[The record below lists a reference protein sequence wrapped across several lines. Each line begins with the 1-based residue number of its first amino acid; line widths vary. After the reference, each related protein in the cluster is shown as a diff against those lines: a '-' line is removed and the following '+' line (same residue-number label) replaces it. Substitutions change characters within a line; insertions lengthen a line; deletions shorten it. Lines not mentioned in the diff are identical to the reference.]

1 MPTLHVANLAKSYGA
16 TPIYADVSFR
26 LPPRE
31 RLALVGRNGSGK
43 TTLLR
48 TLAGEI
54 GADAGTVG
62 LPRNARVALH
72 DQRPPRELGLTLAQ
86 YVGEG
91 LADVHA
97 AEDRLRALESAM
109 AAGDHAAA
117 TMQAYAAAQA
127 DLEAAGGY
135 AWRSRLESILRGLGF
150 SAELDADRELSTF
163 SGGELTRASLARVL
177 SSNPDVLLLDEPTNH
192 LDLASLEWLER
203 ELQSLDAA
211 IIVVSHDRWFLES
224 VATGVLELD
233 RSRARVYAMRYSAYR
248 RERALQMEQAADA
261 FEAQKEEIERLER
274 FVTKFRAGTRAR
286 QAQSVA
292 KRIDRIERLERP
304 RSERALS
311 FGFPKTVRP
320 GRLLLEVEELE
331 LSAGDKKLV
340 RHGDFAL
347 ERGARCAVIGPNG
360 AGKTTLVDTLLGRR
374 SPDAGRVKV
383 GHNVQA
389 AYYTQHG
396 EEFSDRS
403 TVLEAM
409 LAGLAINQQQGRTI
423 LGRFLFPGDLV
434 EKKVGVLSGGERRRL
449 SLARLVATGA
459 NLLVLDEPTNHLD
472 VESRE
477 ALEDALNAY
486 DGTILFVSH
495 DRALIDGVATETLAL
510 EDQRLTLRP
519 GDYNDYV
526 RAVESRRAAAETP
539 GRSPSGNGARPRGA
553 TGKPAAPASSAGA
566 VAARPRKDQGD
577 KAPAA
582 TADRR
587 EKRSGRAAAPTGA
600 ARARKRVG
608 QLERSIGEVEARIV
622 LIEAELADTDVLGDR
637 GRLAD
642 AARRHSEAQAE
653 LAWLMR
659 DWEAASLALEGS

>member
-1 MPTLHVANLAKSYGA
+1 MPTLHVSSLSKSYGA
-16 TPIYADVSFR
+16 TPIYTDVSFR

-31 RLALVGRNGSGK
+31 RLALVGRNGAGK

-54 GADAGTVG
+54 GADSGTVG
-62 LPRNARVALH
+62 LPRNARLALH

-91 LADVHA
+91 LVDVHA
-97 AEDRLRALESAM
+97 AEDRLRELESAM
-109 AAGDHAAA
+109 AGGDHADE
-117 TMQAYAAAQA
+117 TMRAYADAQA
-127 DLEAAGGY
+127 ALETAGGY

-150 SAELDADRELSTF
+150 SAENDAERELSTF

-177 SSNPDVLLLDEPTNH
+177 SSNPDILLLDEPTNH

-211 IIVVSHDRWFLES
+211 IVLVSHDRWFLES
-224 VATGVLELD
+224 VATGVIELD
-233 RSRARVYAMRYSAYR
+233 RTKARVYAMRYSAYR
-248 RERALQMEQAADA
+248 RERALQMEQAAEA

-292 KRIDRIERLERP
+292 KRIDRIDRLDAPHR
-304 RSERALS
+304 ERAMA

-320 GRLLLEVEELE
+320 GRLLVEVEELE
-331 LSAGDKKLV
+331 LSAGDKTLLH
-340 RHGDFAL
+340 HGDFAL

-360 AGKTTLVDTLLGRR
+360 AGKTTFIDTLLGRR
-374 SPDAGRVKV
+374 TPDAGRIKL
-383 GHNVQA
+383 GHNVQT

-434 EKKVGVLSGGERRRL
+434 EKKVSVLSGGERRRL

-526 RAVESRRAAAETP
+526 RDVERRRAAASAPPPPPPPGKKAPKVVTTP
-539 GRSPSGNGARPRGA
+539 AP
-553 TGKPAAPASSAGA
+553 TPAAGGGRKAKQEDPARNG
-566 VAARPRKDQGD
+566 
-577 KAPAA
+577 
-582 TADRR
+582 
-587 EKRSGRAAAPTGA
+587 GA
-600 ARARKRVG
+600 ARTKKRVG
-608 QLERSIGEVEARIV
+608 QLERSISEVESRIAVIEGELGDPSV
-622 LIEAELADTDVLGDR
+622 LADRDLLADALTRHAAAEAELAR
-637 GRLAD
+637 
-642 AARRHSEAQAE
+642 
-653 LAWLMR
+653 LMR
-659 DWEAASLALEGS
+659 DWETASLAADRA

>member
-1 MPTLHVANLAKSYGA
+1 MPTLHVSSLAKSYGA
-16 TPIYADVSFR
+16 TPIYTDVSFR

-31 RLALVGRNGSGK
+31 RLALIGRNGSGK

-54 GADAGTVG
+54 SADAGEIG
-62 LPRNARVALH
+62 LPKNARIALH

-97 AEDRLRALESAM
+97 AEERLRELESAM
-109 AAGDHAAA
+109 AGGDHSEG
-117 TMQAYAAAQA
+117 TMHAYADAQA
-127 DLEAAGGY
+127 ALETAGGY

-150 SAELDADRELSTF
+150 NAEADAERELSTF

-192 LDLASLEWLER
+192 LDLTSLEWLER

-211 IIVVSHDRWFLES
+211 IILVSHDRWFLES

-233 RSRARVYAMRYSAYR
+233 RGRARLYPMRYSAYR
-248 RERALQMEQAADA
+248 RERALQLDQQAEA
-261 FEAQKEEIERLER
+261 FEQQKEEIERLER

-292 KRIDRIERLERP
+292 KRIGKIDRLDQP
-304 RSERALS
+304 RTERALS

-320 GRLLLEVEELE
+320 GRLLIEVSELD
-331 LSAGDKKLV
+331 LSAGSKTLL

-360 AGKTTLVDTLLGRR
+360 AGKTTLVETLLGRR
-374 SPDAGRVKV
+374 PPDAGRIKL
-383 GHNVQA
+383 GHNVA
-389 AYYTQHG
+389 IAYYTQHG

-403 TVLEAM
+403 TILEAM

-449 SLARLVATGA
+449 SLARLVASGA

-486 DGTILFVSH
+486 DGTVLFISH

-510 EDQRLTLRP
+510 DDQSLTLRP

-526 RAVESRRAAAETP
+526 RDVERRRAAANAP
-539 GRSPSGNGARPRGA
+539 APAL
-553 TGKPAAPASSAGA
+553 GKPAKAKAAKAKPAKQP
-566 VAARPRKDQGD
+566 ARQPEPEATPARKE
-577 KAPAA
+577 K
-582 TADRR
+582 RR
-587 EKRSGRAAAPTGA
+587 EPTSPNA

-608 QLERSIGEVEARIV
+608 QLERSIGQVETRIAA
-622 LIEAELADTDVLGDR
+622 IEAELVDTAVLADRDL
-637 GRLAD
+637 LAD
-642 AARRHSEAQAE
+642 AARRHAEAQAE
-653 LAWLMR
+653 LAWLFR
-659 DWEAASLALEGS
+659 DWEAASIAIEGS

>member
-1 MPTLHVANLAKSYGA
+1 MPTLHVSSLAKSYGA
-16 TPIYADVSFR
+16 TPIYSDVSFR

-31 RLALVGRNGSGK
+31 RLALVGRNGAGK

-54 GADAGTVG
+54 NADAGTVG
-62 LPRNARVALH
+62 LPRNARIALH

-97 AEDRLRALESAM
+97 AEERLGALESAM
-109 AAGDHAAA
+109 AGGDHSDA
-117 TMQAYAAAQA
+117 TMRAYAEAQVE
-127 DLEAAGGY
+127 LETAGGY

-150 SAELDADRELSTF
+150 ADPDADRELSTF

-192 LDLASLEWLER
+192 LDLASLDWLER
-203 ELQSLDAA
+203 ELASLDAA
-211 IIVVSHDRWFLES
+211 IILVSHDRWFLES

-233 RSRARVYAMRYSAYR
+233 RTKARVYAMRYSAYR
-248 RERALQMEQAADA
+248 KERALQTEQAAEA

-292 KRIDRIERLERP
+292 KRIDRIDRLDQP
-304 RSERALS
+304 RTERAMA

-320 GRLLLEVEELE
+320 GRLLMEVEHLD
-331 LSAGDKKLV
+331 LSAGEKTLL

-360 AGKTTLVDTLLGRR
+360 AGKTTFIDTLLGHRT
-374 SPDAGRVKV
+374 PDAGRIKL
-383 GHNVQA
+383 GHNVQV

-396 EEFSDRS
+396 EEFKDRS

-495 DRALIDGVATETLAL
+495 DRALIDGVATETLAMD
-510 EDQRLTLRP
+510 DQRLTLRP
-519 GDYNDYV
+519 GDYNDYI
-526 RAVESRRAAAETP
+526 RDVERRRAAAADP
-539 GRSPSGNGARPRGA
+539 PARPAKAAKAPKAGKLQPAGA
-553 TGKPAAPASSAGA
+553 LPDPPAAPSRKGKRGGA
-566 VAARPRKDQGD
+566 ARPGVAARG
-577 KAPAA
+577 
-582 TADRR
+582 
-587 EKRSGRAAAPTGA
+587 
-600 ARARKRVG
+600 RKRVG
-608 QLERSIGEVEARIV
+608 QLERSIAQVEARIAA
-622 LIEAELADTDVLGDR
+622 IEGELADGGVLGDR
-637 GRLAD
+637 DLLAD
-642 AARRHSEAQAE
+642 AGRRHSEAQAE

-659 DWEAASLALEGS
+659 DWEAASIALEPS